1 MGGYQEAVVER
12 EKGREGKGGG
22 GGGAQAT
29 KGRKTMAIIGM
40 SSVDIFY
47 LGLAL
52 CFNTFTAPAVKITQE
67 KDGSYAYNKYCVYFI
82 AEMIKLIVAGIWT
95 VYTYQTNSDM
105 RRVMKV
111 TTRDVWQYVHS
122 C

>member
-1 MGGYQEAVVER
+1 
-12 EKGREGKGGG
+12 
-22 GGGAQAT
+22 
-29 KGRKTMAIIGM
+29 MAILGM

-82 AEMIKLIVAGIWT
+82 AEMIKLTVAGSWT
-95 VYTYQTNSDM
+95 VYTYRTNSDM
-105 RRVMKV
+105 RRVMKI